1 MADQGNGTY
10 IWDVEENEWKNLGNV
25 IGAQGPKGDTGNQ
38 GPQGPAGVDGAT
50 GATGPQGPQGPQ
62 GEKGDQGDQGVP
74 GPQGIPGEN
83 GAQGPIG
90 PAGPQGIQ
98 GPKGEKGDTG
108 PTGLQGPAGPQGLT
122 GPQGPAGSDG
132 AQGPQGI
139 QGETGPAGP
148 AGERGTKDIIYYDYH
163 LPSGIPTNTIMDGG
177 YVLRAYLQPKDVK
190 EGDLVIS
197 SKNHC
202 AALIGQ
208 SSIIDTY
215 PVYLIQPNSA
225 FNLPEGPAGQAVPA
239 ITWKVGSM
247 EPGNSPGAG
256 FQNCF
261 WLTSISNGTVD
272 STPAIGHFWF
282 TAVRG
287 YTYLG
292 WISGIAQYNGVDTP
306 YSLFTDL
313 TQITAVAGVDGV
325 SIRGTHAE
333 FTDTTASPT
342 YPWSTWI
349 GGTSMSAKDVG
360 TIVYSK
366 DFNYI
371 GAVTD
376 VSTSNKTYTVGN
388 IRPSPKGPQGD
399 RGKTGA
405 TGAQGPKGERGS
417 ELIITPIEMVN
428 DPRDAYTYTI
438 SNIPSSFKVND
449 VIISTHKNS
458 RGLGGQIY
466 SISGTTAYLDRVMSY
481 LGPQGERGQK
491 GDTGLQGPRGYDW
504 LSTSANLDAVG
515 TSITITKGRIISNL
529 TGAISTNDLIIS
541 NVSQYGWGRITGI
554 SGDNVTIYINGTF
567 KGAKGDT
574 GPRGP
579 QGPQGPTGPS
589 GAAPDMRNYYTR
601 DEVNALLYN
610 LKGGGGQ
617 LRVIWRKYYTLSA
630 NTYWYAETD
639 GSTLATPT
647 SIVIIPPKTP
657 APYYAGK
664 TAYILPY
671 YLSVSLD
678 NPVNLDYTAQ
688 FPWNKTHAKMTHTV
702 IDFARII
709 QYSEAIDGQRYRGVS
724 TGIGVSRFNSGG
736 GLSYEVPVFCRLI
749 DPNLKSFGTNA
760 YAKGIAVTVK
770 YAIVADM
777 NS

>member
-1 MADQGNGTY
+1 MANQGNGTY
-10 IWDVEENEWKNLGNV
+10 VWDVDEQNWKNIGNLIV
-25 IGAQGPKGDTGNQ
+25 GPQ
-38 GPQGPAGVDGAT
+38 GPQGPQGVQGEQGPAGADGAT

-98 GPKGEKGDTG
+98 GPKGDTGAIG

-122 GPQGPAGSDG
+122 G
-132 AQGPQGI
+132 AQGPKGDT
-139 QGETGPAGP
+139 GATGPAGP
-148 AGERGTKDIIYYDYH
+148 AGARGPKGDIGERGTKDIIYYDYH

-208 SSIIDTY
+208 SSIVDTY

-247 EPGNSPGAG
+247 EPGNSPGSS

-261 WLTSISNGTVD
+261 WLTNIFNGIAD
-272 STPAIGHFWF
+272 STPAVGHFWF

-292 WISGIAQYNGVDTP
+292 WISGIAAHNGVDTP
-306 YSLFTDL
+306 YSLYTDL
-313 TQITAVAGVDGV
+313 TQITAVAGTDGV
-325 SIRGTHAE
+325 SIRGTNAE

-342 YPWSTWI
+342 YSWSTWVY
-349 GGTSMSAKDVG
+349 GTSMSSKDVG

-366 DFNYI
+366 DLNYI
-371 GAVTD
+371 GVITD
-376 VSTSNKTYTVGN
+376 VSTSDKTYTVGN
-388 IRPSPKGPQGD
+388 IKQSPKGPQGD
-399 RGKTGA
+399 TGKTGA
-405 TGAQGPKGERGS
+405 TGPQGPKGEKGAMIRYTELAITETTGGRGTTTAHGNWNVGDVVIS
-417 ELIITPIEMVN
+417 SHSSSNGLSGIIE
-428 DPRDAYTYTI
+428 
-438 SNIPSSFKVND
+438 
-449 VIISTHKNS
+449 
-458 RGLGGQIY
+458 
-466 SISGTTAYLDRVMSY
+466 SISDTTANLYNIMS
-481 LGPQGERGQK
+481 LIGPQGPRGVQ

-515 TSITITKGRIISNL
+515 TSITITKGRIISNV
-529 TGAISTNDLIIS
+529 TGVINTNDLIIS

-617 LRVIWRKYYTLSA
+617 LRVIFKKEFTYSA
-630 NTYWYAETD
+630 NNYWYAEAD
-639 GSTLATPT
+639 GSTLATPILT
-647 SIVIIPPKTP
+647 AIIPSKTP
-657 APYYAGK
+657 APDYAGK
-664 TAYILPY
+664 KAYILPY
-671 YLSVSLD
+671 YLSVSLN

-709 QYSEAIDGQRYRGVS
+709 QYSEAIDGQRYRGVL
-724 TGIGVSRFNSGG
+724 TGIGESRFDSGG
-736 GLSYEVPVFCRLI
+736 GLLYEVPVFCRLI
-749 DPNLKSFGTNA
+749 DPNLKAFNTKA
-760 YAKGIAVTVK
+760 YAKGISVTVK
-770 YAIVADM
+770 YTIVADM